1 MKSSQKLR
9 LVAVACAAVFA
20 AGCTTPLVHGVDSE
34 HGSVSREIQQNME
47 NQVDAG
53 KQINLLNKTTE
64 IYAVGKSFAVRQDD
78 VPASFE
84 RQVSISRE
92 IASMDDLIGRF
103 SQLAGVTVVFKKDLS
118 GGGSGSGQQGGADAS
133 KGGAPQAPGL
143 GGASMGGQMGQQMGQ
158 QMGAMPQTLMLN
170 YRGTFKGLLDFM
182 TTKYGYYWKY
192 KDGRVYLYETDTRV
206 FEVATLPGDIQTSAQ
221 IGAQADSG
229 SGSSSSQS
237 ASNSSSTISSS
248 NEIKI
253 WASLEQNIRLM
264 LSQKGRLSVS
274 PSTGNI
280 TVTDTPEVLDAVDH
294 YIENENRSL
303 SRQVAMKVT
312 VLHVETKAS
321 DNYGINWS
329 NVARLLGNGK
339 YGMSFASNTLV
350 GGSVPNLTVDI
361 LKGKYAG
368 AQALIGA
375 ISEKNK
381 ISSVTNF
388 SAITLNNQPVPV
400 NVGDQRA
407 YLASIEVTTTT
418 DGSTT
423 SLTPGV
429 ASYGTTMNIL
439 PRIMK
444 DGTIMMQMSLDI
456 SDMVAIE
463 TFGPATTQIQLPE
476 LSHKTFLQRASLKSG
491 EMLILAGF
499 ESSKGTSDKKG
510 IGAAENTLLGGS
522 LAGEDSRQST
532 VVLVQPIILDAER

>member
-1 MKSSQKLR
+1 MKSNHSLK
-9 LVAVACAAVFA
+9 LVAVACLAAVA

-34 HGSVSREIQQNME
+34 HRAIGREIQKE
-47 NQVDAG
+47 LDGQVDDG
-53 KQINLLNKTTE
+53 KQVNLLSKTPE
-64 IYAVGKSFAVRQDD
+64 IYAVGKSFTVRQDEA
-78 VPASFE
+78 PASFD

-92 IASMDDLIGRF
+92 IASMDELISRF
-103 SQLAGVTVVFKKDLS
+103 SQLSGVTVVFKKDIS
-118 GGGSGSGQQGGADAS
+118 GGGQGGQSQSGADAS
-133 KGGAPQAPGL
+133 KAAAPASPFGAP
-143 GGASMGGQMGQQMGQ
+143 SMGGQSGGNQQMG
-158 QMGAMPQTLMLN
+158 MPQTLMLN

-182 TTKYGYYWKY
+182 TTKYGFYWKY

-221 IGAQADSG
+221 IGAQGDSSAG
-229 SGSSSSQS
+229 TSGSQS
-237 ASNSSSTISSS
+237 ASNSSSSISSS
-248 NEIKI
+248 NDIRI
-253 WASLEQNIRLM
+253 WSSLEQNIRLI
-264 LSQKGRLSVS
+264 LSSKGRISVS

-280 TVTDTPEVLDAVDH
+280 TVTDTPEVLDAVEK
-294 YIENENRSL
+294 YIEGENRSL

-329 NVARLLGNGK
+329 NVSRLLGSGK
-339 YGMSFASNTLV
+339 YGLSFASNTLLN
-350 GGSVPNLTVDI
+350 GSSPNLTVDI

-368 AQALIGA
+368 AQAMISA

-381 ISSVTNF
+381 INSVTNF

-418 DGSTT
+418 DGTTT

-429 ASYGTTMNIL
+429 ASYGTTMNVL

-456 SDMVAIE
+456 SDLVAIE
-463 TFGPATTQIQLPE
+463 TFGPASTQIQLPE
-476 LSHKTFLQRASLKSG
+476 LAHKTFLQRASLKSG

-499 ESSKGTSDKKG
+499 ESSKGTSSRAG
-510 IGAAENTLLGGS
+510 VGAAENSLLGGK

-532 VVLVQPIILDAER
+532 VVLIQPIILDAER